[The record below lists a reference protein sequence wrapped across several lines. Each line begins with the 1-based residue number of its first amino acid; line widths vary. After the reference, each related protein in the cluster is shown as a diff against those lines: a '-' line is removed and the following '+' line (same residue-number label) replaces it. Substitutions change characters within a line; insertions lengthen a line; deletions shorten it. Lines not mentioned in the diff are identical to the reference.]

1 MWYSPHI
8 SGTNIH
14 VSIKNKRGA
23 GGGSAA
29 DPESA
34 VLSLKRG
41 VFALFSADLD
51 VWGQVW
57 ARGKFKPTGSEPA
70 SGACGRV
77 KNIYLDLFTS
87 TVNNIQSYNI
97 HHNIHSS
104 TSTVYNV
111 YNCIYI
117 YSG

>member
-14 VSIKNKRGA
+14 VSIKNKKGA
-23 GGGSAA
+23 GGVPA

-34 VLSLKRG
+34 VLSLNRG